1 MAYNFSKLMFTPA
14 MKALQEKHG
23 SRRQY
28 ARFEDVASPD
38 RFGPNEQR
46 YIATRDSFYL
56 ASVAANGWPYVQH
69 RGGPVGFLKALDP
82 TTLAFADFRGNKQY
96 ISTGNLATDNRVAMI
111 LVDYPSQSRLKILG
125 RAELIEPDKNPERFA
140 ELIDRVRDPETFS
153 GYGAQV
159 EAIMVIHVEAF
170 DWNCQQHI
178 IPRYT
183 AEQVQQ
189 ALHAAEQK
197 LAPLETRIA
206 ELERENAE
214 LRAQRANG

>member
-1 MAYNFSKLMFTPA
+1 MAHNFGKVMFTPA
-14 MKALQEKHG
+14 VKALQEKHG

-28 ARFEDVASPD
+28 ARFEEVASPD
-38 RFGPNEQR
+38 RMGPNEQR

-96 ISTGNLATDNRVAMI
+96 VTEGNLATDNRVGMI
-111 LVDYPSQSRLKILG
+111 LMDYRSQSRLKILG
-125 RAELIEPDKNPERFA
+125 RAESIEPDTNAARFA
-140 ELIDRVRDPETFS
+140 ELIDRVRDPE
-153 GYGAQV
+153 YKAQV
-159 EAIMVIHVEAF
+159 ETIMIIHVEAL

-178 IPRYT
+178 VPRYT

-189 ALHAAEQK
+189 VI
-197 LAPLETRIA
+197 APLEARIE
-206 ELERENAE
+206 ELEAAIRAAE
-214 LRAQRANG
+214 P

>member
-1 MAYNFSKLMFTPA
+1 MAHNFGKVIFTPA
-14 MKALQEKHG
+14 VKALQEKHG

-28 ARFEDVASPD
+28 ARFEEVASPD
-38 RFGPNEQR
+38 RMGPNEQR

-96 ISTGNLATDNRVAMI
+96 ISTGNLATDNRVALI

-125 RAELIEPDKNPERFA
+125 RAELIEPDTNAARFA

-153 GYGAQV
+153 GYGARV
-159 EAIMVIHVEAF
+159 EAIMVIHVEAL

-178 IPRYT
+178 TPRYT

-189 ALHAAEQK
+189 VIAPLHQK
-197 LAPLETRIA
+197 LE

>member
-1 MAYNFSKLMFTPA
+1 MAYNFPKLMFTPA

-46 YIATRDSFYL
+46 YIATRDSFYI

-69 RGGPVGFLKALDP
+69 RGGPAGFLKTLDP

-96 ISTGNLATDNRVAMI
+96 VTEGNLSSENRVALI

-125 RAELIEPDKNPERFA
+125 RAELIEPDKDATRFA

-159 EAIMVIHVEAF
+159 EAIMVVHVEAF

-178 IPRYT
+178 VPRYT
-183 AEQVQQ
+183 TEQVQQ
-189 ALHAAEQK
+189 VI
-197 LAPLETRIA
+197 APLEQRIE
-206 ELERENAE
+206 ELEAENAA
-214 LRAQRANG
+214 LKALSRG

>member
-28 ARFEDVASPD
+28 ARFEEVASPD

-46 YIATRDSFYL
+46 YIATRDSFYIS
-56 ASVAANGWPYVQH
+56 SVAANGWPYVQH

-96 ISTGNLATDNRVAMI
+96 VTEGNLATDNRVALI
-111 LVDYPSQSRLKILG
+111 LLDYPSQSRLKILG
-125 RAELIEPDKNPERFA
+125 RAELIEPDTNAARFA
-140 ELIDRVRDPETFS
+140 ELIDRARDPE
-153 GYGAQV
+153 YKAQV

-178 IPRYT
+178 TPRYT
-183 AEQVQQ
+183 TEQVQQ
-189 ALHAAEQK
+189 VI
-197 LAPLETRIA
+197 APLEARIQ
-206 ELERENAE
+206 ELEAENAA
-214 LRAQRANG
+214 LKTLRANG

>member
-1 MAYNFSKLMFTPA
+1 MAHNFGKVMFTPA
-14 MKALQEKHG
+14 VKALQEKHG

-28 ARFEDVASPD
+28 ARFEEVASPD
-38 RFGPNEQR
+38 RMGPNEQR

-96 ISTGNLATDNRVAMI
+96 VTTGNMATDNRVAMI

-125 RAELIEPDKNPERFA
+125 RAELIEPDTNAARFA

-153 GYGAQV
+153 DYGAQV
-159 EAIMVIHVEAF
+159 EAIMVIHVEAL

-178 IPRYT
+178 VPRYT
-183 AEQVQQ
+183 ADQVQQ
-189 ALHAAEQK
+189 VI
-197 LAPLETRIA
+197 APLEARIE
-206 ELERENAE
+206 ELEADLAR
-214 LRAQRANG
+214 R

>member
-28 ARFEDVASPD
+28 ARFEEVASPD

-46 YIATRDSFYL
+46 YIATRDSFYIS
-56 ASVAANGWPYVQH
+56 SVAANGWPYVQH

-96 ISTGNLATDNRVAMI
+96 VTEGNLATDNRVALI
-111 LVDYPSQSRLKILG
+111 LLDYPSQSRLKILG
-125 RAELIEPDKNPERFA
+125 RAELIEPDTNAARFA
-140 ELIDRVRDPETFS
+140 ELIDRARDPE
-153 GYGAQV
+153 YKAQV

-178 IPRYT
+178 TPRYT
-183 AEQVQQ
+183 TEQVQQ
-189 ALHAAEQK
+189 VI
-197 LAPLETRIA
+197 APLEARIQ
-206 ELERENAE
+206 ELEAENAA
-214 LRAQRANG
+214 LRTLRANG

>member
-1 MAYNFSKLMFTPA
+1 MAYNFPKLMFTPA

-46 YIATRDSFYL
+46 YIATRDSFYI

-82 TTLAFADFRGNKQY
+82 ATLAFADFRGNKQY
-96 ISTGNLATDNRVAMI
+96 VTTGNMSTEDRVALI

-125 RAELIEPDKNPERFA
+125 RAELIEPDTNAARFA
-140 ELIDRVRDPETFS
+140 ELIDRVRDPE
-153 GYGAQV
+153 YKAQV

-178 IPRYT
+178 VPRYT
-183 AEQVQQ
+183 TEQVQQ
-189 ALHAAEQK
+189 VI
-197 LAPLETRIA
+197 APLEARIE
-206 ELERENAE
+206 ELEAENAALKA
-214 LRAQRANG
+214 LRASG